1 MSSLAGDVARCG
13 AGRRGAHD
21 LKPLDVNGGP
31 NVYVVEL
38 VVA

>member
-31 NVYVVEL
+31 SVYVVEL